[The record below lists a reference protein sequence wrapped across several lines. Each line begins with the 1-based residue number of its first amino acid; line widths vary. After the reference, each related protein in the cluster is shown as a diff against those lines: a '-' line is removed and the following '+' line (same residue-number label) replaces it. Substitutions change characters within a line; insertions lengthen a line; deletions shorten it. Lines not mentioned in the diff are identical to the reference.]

1 MRVPFIVAC
10 LFLAAPASA
19 LDVADMPTWSAE
31 AHVVRAGT
39 SRDTVLVFERTGP
52 GVWKVKADCQVTD
65 TTTRKWRSHKAV
77 GEARMRDGFVVGQLE
92 GLGRVVVAADR
103 LSIDDARCASGPVVL
118 GTGD

>member
-1 MRVPFIVAC
+1 MRMSVALLSLC
-10 LFLAAPASA
+10 LAAPAA
-19 LDVADMPTWSAE
+19 AMDVADMPTWSVE

-52 GVWKVKADCQVTD
+52 GTWKVSADCQVTD
-65 TTTRKWRSHKAV
+65 VRTRKWKSHKGS
-77 GEARMRDGFVVGQLE
+77 GEARMHEGFVVGQLG